1 MPPAPCRKFP
11 LLPVSGR
18 PPIDATVQL
27 PPPLPP
33 LLDEPLPEPLLAFEP
48 LLLLPEPLL
57 FPPLLP
63 LLLPPLPPPLLPPL
77 LPPLPPPDPPPLE
90 PGGPSG
96 LMLPAHAPRATP
108 TITLSPPNAKSL
120 FVAMWVFSVVLHD
133 GPGGR
138 PTGR

>member
-1 MPPAPCRKFP
+1 
-11 LLPVSGR
+11 
-18 PPIDATVQL
+18 VQL
-27 PPPLPP
+27 PPPLPL
-33 LLDEPLPEPLLAFEP
+33 LLDDPLPEPLLAFEP

-57 FPPLLP
+57 PLPEP
-63 LLLPPLPPPLLPPL
+63 LLLPPLLLPLLPPLPPL

-96 LMLPAHAPRATP
+96 LLLPAHAPRATPTP

-120 FVAMWVFSVVLHD
+120 FVAMWVFSVVLRD